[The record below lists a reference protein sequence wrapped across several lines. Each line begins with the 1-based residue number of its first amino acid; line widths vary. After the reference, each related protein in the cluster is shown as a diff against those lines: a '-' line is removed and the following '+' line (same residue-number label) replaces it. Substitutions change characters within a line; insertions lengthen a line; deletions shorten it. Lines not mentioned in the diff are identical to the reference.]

1 MIFPLRFMCLETHA
15 WRWLV
20 HNPPITR
27 QQVKNYKQSQLII
40 VITFRELSIK
50 KNNEVKIFGKLLKCS
65 TFYSLQSIQLTSYP
79 NSCTLKSPPVFN
91 SWTQGMLHNCPD
103 KYLPTLREI
112 SLSQSSLT
120 DKRISSLWWSSW
132 QRFWAL
138 LLFSCGRIKD
148 VFDSL

>member
-91 SWTQGMLHNCPD
+91 SWTQGKLHNCPD
-103 KYLPTLREI
+103 KYGKYLLSEKSVYLNHLSLIRE
-112 SLSQSSLT
+112 SVLSDEVAGNDSE
-120 DKRISSLWWSSW
+120 
-132 QRFWAL
+132 
-138 LLFSCGRIKD
+138 LFYYSRAAA
-148 VFDSL
+148 